1 MNLVHRQHQDAYKN
15 PPSEHLNLS
24 CRRSKVAQ
32 SLKLANMVVSEVEQ
46 APGVLG
52 WYNQEL

>member
-1 MNLVHRQHQDAYKN
+1 MNLVHIHHQDAYKT

-24 CRRSKVAQ
+24 YRASKVVV
-32 SLKLANMVVSEVEQ
+32 SLKLANMVVSEVDQ
-46 APGVLG
+46 PSGVLG